1 MSELEQTTEKLE
13 YESEEESEESQEKES
28 EESQEEEC
36 EDDDSEDESLD
47 TRVSNHKVNVMIQDL
62 DKESLMI
69 VMKMISDL
77 KLKHS
82 FQCGI
87 IPYNEMEPH
96 HQFGFG
102 EPYEPGEGAENEL
115 TQEMYMIT
123 YIRDHDQLP
132 LYMKSFVKDFIRKVK
147 KFDLQYED
155 VLEED
160 EFAAIMAKAKSMKYV

>member
-1 MSELEQTTEKLE
+1 MSELEQSTETPE
-13 YESEEESEESQEKES
+13 YQAEESDDESDNES
-28 EESQEEEC
+28 
-36 EDDDSEDESLD
+36 DDESLD
-47 TRVSNHKVNVMIQDL
+47 TQVSNHKVNVMIQDL

-87 IPYNEMEPH
+87 IEYNEMEPI
-96 HQFGFG
+96 HQFGLG

-115 TQEMYMIT
+115 NQEMYMIT

-132 LYMKSFVKDFIRKVK
+132 LYMKSFVNDFIHKVE

-155 VLEED
+155 VLEDD
-160 EFAAIMAKAKSMKYV
+160 EFVAIMSKAKAMTYV

>member
-13 YESEEESEESQEKES
+13 YEAEESEEEYEEESEEES
-28 EESQEEEC
+28 
-36 EDDDSEDESLD
+36 DNESLD
-47 TRVSNHKVNVMIQDL
+47 TRVSNNKVNVMIQDL
-62 DKESLMI
+62 DKESLMTI
-69 VMKMISDL
+69 MKFISDL
-77 KLKHS
+77 KLNHT

-87 IPYNEMEPH
+87 IEYNEMEPH

-132 LYMKSFVKDFIRKVK
+132 LYMKPFVTDFISKVK

-160 EFAAIMAKAKSMKYV
+160 ELASIMSKAKKMTYV